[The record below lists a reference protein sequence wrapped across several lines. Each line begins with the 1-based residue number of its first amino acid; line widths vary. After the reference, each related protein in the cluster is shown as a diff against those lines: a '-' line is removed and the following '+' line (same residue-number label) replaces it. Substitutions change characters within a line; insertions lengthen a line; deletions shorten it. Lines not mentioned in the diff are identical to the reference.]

1 MDLDA
6 WQVHDRITY
15 EPQEQCDLFTLHI
28 SVSIRSEDKYALI

>member
-1 MDLDA
+1 MDLDG

-28 SVSIRSEDKYALI
+28 SVLIRSEDKSAFV